1 MDLSDVCAAAG
12 REPGELTRRDLARA
26 LLAVP
31 ATEALDAVPRL
42 RRDLLAAG
50 NPQTRPF
57 WDETEELIRAI
68 KQRTTTV
75 GAVRRWLEAT
85 GTEPTQPV
93 AGGFAWPDEHERGP
107 VAEEYHARLVAHLE
121 DLVAAGRIDPDRLL
135 AGDQEALTNFEQVQV
150 TWLYTPDENG
160 REPIWA
166 VTDEEDDALLA
177 AWDDVDTDAR
187 ELLAE
192 LLNDVGPRPC
202 PEDALHAATATLRL
216 QVREDSWRGELLRS
230 CVGDLGALPRD
241 DRTLWT
247 ELASYAVTG
256 GHLDPTE
263 GPLTDDDHVAWMT
276 LDHAAW
282 IAAVATLAQLGPGA
296 AADADAL
303 GRYAATFEIADDPDV
318 VWLDD
323 PLEEDGD
330 DLELSWSRIRGR
342 LRHLTGPVLP
352 DVRAEIVLVPA
363 VEDLRERARLRTSAR
378 GLRSSTHTSARARS
392 AASSAT
398 FSVTTARPSARATSA
413 TCWSSAP
420 RRPKSST

>member
-1 MDLSDVCAAAG
+1 MAAMDLSDVCAAAG

-75 GAVRRWLEAT
+75 GAVRRWLETT

-93 AGGFAWPDEHERGP
+93 AGGSVW
-107 VAEEYHARLVAHLE
+107 
-121 DLVAAGRIDPDRLL
+121 
-135 AGDQEALTNFEQVQV
+135 
-150 TWLYTPDENG
+150 PDENG

-282 IAAVATLAQLGPGA
+282 IAAVAALAQLGPGA